1 MKSDKIS
8 VILICHKRF
17 RIFEDI
23 IRFWLS
29 QPKVSEVLIM
39 DNSGTFKT
47 DLDATVFSCNKNLGP
62 GARIPIVQYAQNEK
76 IITCDDDLELSDGII
91 EDLERYWD
99 ENTITGIM
107 GKMWNNRDYLKCKH
121 IMGSSLTEPVVADYV
136 PYNLALFHR
145 KWFTNYDL
153 HRIPDHFYT
162 DDLWLCLKWVQD
174 GAKLLTIPSQNW
186 KSTREN
192 RDENAMHRRSDL
204 KTKRQE
210 YLERWVFNKEP
221 LE

>member
-1 MKSDKIS
+1 MSNENIS

-29 QPKVSEVLIM
+29 QPKVTEVLIM

-47 DLDATVFSCNKNLGP
+47 DLDATVFSVNKNLGP
-62 GARIPIVQYAQNEK
+62 GARIPIVQYAKNEK
-76 IITCDDDLELSDGII
+76 IITCDDDLELTDGII
-91 EDLERYWD
+91 EDLEKHWN

-107 GKMWNNRDYLKCKH
+107 GKFWDNQNYLKCKH
-121 IMGSSLTEPVVADYV
+121 IMGSGLSKPLEVDYV

-145 KWFTNYDL
+145 KWFTKYDL
-153 HRIPDHFYT
+153 HQIPDHFYT
-162 DDLWLCLKWVQD
+162 DDLWLSLKWRQE

-186 KSTREN
+186 KSSREN

-204 KTKRQE
+204 IDMRQK
-210 YLERWVFNKEP
+210 YLKKWVFDGEP
-221 LE
+221 L